1 MRFLIVDDSADF
13 ANAARRVLER
23 DGITVV
29 DVASTG
35 AEALRSFE
43 KLRPD
48 VTLVDVNLGAESG
61 FDLAEQLHRS
71 GLPTPP
77 PVILIS
83 THAEQ
88 DFADMIA
95 TSPAIGFLSKMALT
109 DAAIRVLV
117 DGRCD
122 AVCSEDRGNCS

>member
-1 MRFLIVDDSADF
+1 MRCLIVDDSADF
-13 ANAARRVLER
+13 ANAARRLLER
-23 DGITVV
+23 DGVTVV

-43 KLRPD
+43 ELRPD

-95 TSPAIGFLSKMALT
+95 TSPAIGFLSKMVLT

-122 AVCSEDRGNCS
+122 AACSEDRGNCS